1 MSDLIQRKQKFLEVL
16 LTLGSLLAVFLGLVV
31 GSKPIFL
38 NALVV
43 FGLMFAVSVLT
54 TYTVFLF
61 PEWIH
66 GRGRFWAILLPRI
79 GVALSFALMI
89 TLGVLYIIS
98 EVNFPIS
105 GILMYVEGMII
116 TAVFLLSFYGNLIL
130 IFSVMNLTIA
140 RAEEP

>member
-1 MSDLIQRKQKFLEVL
+1 LSDLIQRKQKFLEVL